1 MLEMLN
7 MVAQLLPGD
16 IGVVGGV
23 GVILSASPSSAQPR
37 LVSPDLLLLSDEVD

>member
-1 MLEMLN
+1 MLN
-7 MVAQLLPGD
+7 LVVQLLPGD

-23 GVILSASPSSAQPR
+23 GVIVSASHSSVFSR